1 MGMPSRSH
9 LCGHLARP
17 GYLSFMSVGWA
28 SWKVAGLESS
38 CWHLSSALLLFLAKI
53 AVHQIRDPRSKSM
66 WSLSLSLS
74 ETRG

>member
-28 SWKVAGLESS
+28 SWKVHKGTEKAREISS
-38 CWHLSSALLLFLAKI
+38 QVLTQLPVSQGDPSVQTVSLLHL
-53 AVHQIRDPRSKSM
+53 
-66 WSLSLSLS
+66 
-74 ETRG
+74 